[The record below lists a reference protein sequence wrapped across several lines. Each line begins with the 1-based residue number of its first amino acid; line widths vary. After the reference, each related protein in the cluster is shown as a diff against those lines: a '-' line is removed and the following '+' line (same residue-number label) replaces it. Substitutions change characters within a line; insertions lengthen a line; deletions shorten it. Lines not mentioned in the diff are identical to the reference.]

1 MLRAYTG
8 ENHLLS
14 DALLS
19 EAARALA
26 ADEGDIYVV
35 VPRQLTLLTERTLL
49 SGLKLRGSFR
59 LRVIAPARL
68 CAEIF
73 AAAGGLGGVRVD
85 ERGRVMLVRR
95 ALRESEGLSVY
106 RNAWRRR
113 GFAEKCARQLE
124 TFLQG
129 GVTVEDLRACAEG
142 CGGVQAA
149 KLRDLAEVMSG
160 YLALIAG
167 QYQDGEMELAAA
179 AERVHAAGFARDAHF
194 FFYGFDIMPATLLQL
209 IAQLSAGCADA
220 AIFYPLINDAR
231 ARDADCCEVLLRQLE
246 GLFERVRQA
255 GGAFA
260 RIMLKPQ
267 AQTGAIA
274 ALSRELFACP
284 PQAYAGA
291 AGNVSMLSARDVREE
306 CMASAA
312 RARVLAMRG
321 MRYGDMQLICMD
333 MDSYRQPLEE
343 AFALYGVP
351 LFMDRSRPASR
362 MAPAEYLL
370 TALKLIEKNF
380 RTEDMFAL
388 MRTGYT
394 ALSRDEAD
402 RMMNYAVARGIE
414 GGRWLRPLTR
424 GGEAEIQALE
434 PIRARLTAPIVK
446 LKNEMRAAKALR
458 GQLTALFRFME
469 EAGALE
475 RSRET
480 QQALIQRGMREQAGA
495 LAQAWNRIVGA
506 LDQMAAL
513 MGEARMG
520 LSELSATLR
529 ESLDAAIV
537 KQLPQSGDA
546 VFAQDARRMLMQP
559 ARALF
564 VLGMNDQSAPD
575 TDGLLTDAQRASVA
589 RQAKAWLGPDARG
602 GVQLRRFYFKSTVAM
617 AGERLY
623 LSCAMAG
630 ADGAALRPGMAMELA
645 AAALPNARRVSRAQL
660 ASLLMAAPDAAL
672 RGVARA
678 LARQRDGVAPEKLD
692 VRAASALRAL
702 SARMPELQSRLGGIS
717 RLLSGGAEKE
727 RLSPA
732 SARALY
738 GRLRTQSIT
747 RLEKFARCPFAYFTD
762 YGLKPLL
769 IEPFEFD
776 QRQTGT
782 FLHEAVHEFLR
793 QSGAALNDM
802 DAAAARARMGAIA
815 DAMLRDMRVGSP
827 MEDSFSARAEERA
840 LRETACRCAQ
850 VLCRQMQGSAFH
862 AEYLEQDFGIE
873 DGAKR
878 LMAGDTVLEG
888 RIDRVDCWHEGNGL
902 RVIDF
907 KLGGRKLELAGA
919 YYGLALQLP
928 VYLGAAMK
936 KTGARSAGI
945 YYFPL
950 ADGVV
955 DSQSTSP
962 IEIEKEREKQFQMQ
976 GLLPRDEELIKAQSP
991 DPEGVLGARFK
1002 KGDGGLQSTVPC
1014 ADAHEFA
1021 HLVNHALKLAQR
1033 QIDAI
1038 RGGEA
1043 AVSPASLGGHSA
1055 CTWCK
1060 LRAACLFDEKADA
1073 AKQRRLK
1080 KIKWNEALERIALE
1094 SDMEKER

>member
-1 MLRAYTG
+1 M
-8 ENHLLS
+8 
-14 DALLS
+14 
-19 EAARALA
+19 
-26 ADEGDIYVV
+26 
-35 VPRQLTLLTERTLL
+35 
-49 SGLKLRGSFR
+49 
-59 LRVIAPARL
+59 
-68 CAEIF
+68 
-73 AAAGGLGGVRVD
+73 RVD

-167 QYQDGEMELAAA
+167 QYQDGEMELVAA

-209 IAQLSAGCADA
+209 IAQLSADCADA

-306 CMASAA
+306 CMAAAA

-333 MDSYRQPLEE
+333 MDGYRQPLEE

-458 GQLTALFRFME
+458 GQLAALFRFME
-469 EAGALE
+469 ETGALE

-575 TDGLLTDAQRASVA
+575 TDGLLTDAQRASVGA
-589 RQAKAWLGPDARG
+589 
-602 GVQLRRFYFKSTVAM
+602 
-617 AGERLY
+617 AGEGV
-623 LSCAMAG
+623 AG
-630 ADGAALRPGMAMELA
+630 AGCARERA
-645 AAALPNARRVSRAQL
+645 AAALLFQIRRSDGGRKAVSVLRHGGRGRRRAAPGHGHGAGCGGAAECAQGEPRAARVPADGGARCGAARRGAGAGAAGRRRGAGKAGCARSVGIARAFG
-660 ASLLMAAPDAAL
+660 AYARAAEPPGRHFQTAFGR
-672 RGVARA
+672 RGEGTAQSGLGARA
-678 LARQRDGVAPEKLD
+678 LW
-692 VRAASALRAL
+692 AAAHAEHYAAGKVRAL
-702 SARMPELQSRLGGIS
+702 S
-717 RLLSGGAEKE
+717 
-727 RLSPA
+727 
-732 SARALY
+732 
-738 GRLRTQSIT
+738 
-747 RLEKFARCPFAYFTD
+747 
-762 YGLKPLL
+762 
-769 IEPFEFD
+769 
-776 QRQTGT
+776 
-782 FLHEAVHEFLR
+782 V
-793 QSGAALNDM
+793 
-802 DAAAARARMGAIA
+802 
-815 DAMLRDMRVGSP
+815 RV
-827 MEDSFSARAEERA
+827 F
-840 LRETACRCAQ
+840 
-850 VLCRQMQGSAFH
+850 
-862 AEYLEQDFGIE
+862 Y
-873 DGAKR
+873 
-878 LMAGDTVLEG
+878 
-888 RIDRVDCWHEGNGL
+888 
-902 RVIDF
+902 
-907 KLGGRKLELAGA
+907 
-919 YYGLALQLP
+919 
-928 VYLGAAMK
+928 
-936 KTGARSAGI
+936 
-945 YYFPL
+945 
-950 ADGVV
+950 
-955 DSQSTSP
+955 
-962 IEIEKEREKQFQMQ
+962 
-976 GLLPRDEELIKAQSP
+976 
-991 DPEGVLGARFK
+991 
-1002 KGDGGLQSTVPC
+1002 
-1014 ADAHEFA
+1014 
-1021 HLVNHALKLAQR
+1021 
-1033 QIDAI
+1033 
-1038 RGGEA
+1038 
-1043 AVSPASLGGHSA
+1043 
-1055 CTWCK
+1055 
-1060 LRAACLFDEKADA
+1060 
-1073 AKQRRLK
+1073 
-1080 KIKWNEALERIALE
+1080 
-1094 SDMEKER
+1094 

>member
-179 AERVHAAGFARDAHF
+179 AARVHAAGFARDAHF

-255 GGAFA
+255 GGTFA

-284 PQAYAGA
+284 PQAYADA
-291 AGNVSMLSARDVREE
+291 AGNVSILSARDVREE
-306 CMASAA
+306 CMAAAA
-312 RARVLAMRG
+312 RARILAMRG

-333 MDSYRQPLEE
+333 MDGYRQPLEE

-446 LKNEMRAAKALR
+446 LKNEMRAA
-458 GQLTALFRFME
+458 
-469 EAGALE
+469 
-475 RSRET
+475 
-480 QQALIQRGMREQAGA
+480 
-495 LAQAWNRIVGA
+495 
-506 LDQMAAL
+506 
-513 MGEARMG
+513 
-520 LSELSATLR
+520 
-529 ESLDAAIV
+529 
-537 KQLPQSGDA
+537 
-546 VFAQDARRMLMQP
+546 
-559 ARALF
+559 
-564 VLGMNDQSAPD
+564 
-575 TDGLLTDAQRASVA
+575 
-589 RQAKAWLGPDARG
+589 
-602 GVQLRRFYFKSTVAM
+602 
-617 AGERLY
+617 
-623 LSCAMAG
+623 
-630 ADGAALRPGMAMELA
+630 
-645 AAALPNARRVSRAQL
+645 
-660 ASLLMAAPDAAL
+660 
-672 RGVARA
+672 
-678 LARQRDGVAPEKLD
+678 
-692 VRAASALRAL
+692 
-702 SARMPELQSRLGGIS
+702 
-717 RLLSGGAEKE
+717 
-727 RLSPA
+727 
-732 SARALY
+732 
-738 GRLRTQSIT
+738 
-747 RLEKFARCPFAYFTD
+747 
-762 YGLKPLL
+762 
-769 IEPFEFD
+769 
-776 QRQTGT
+776 
-782 FLHEAVHEFLR
+782 
-793 QSGAALNDM
+793 
-802 DAAAARARMGAIA
+802 
-815 DAMLRDMRVGSP
+815 
-827 MEDSFSARAEERA
+827 
-840 LRETACRCAQ
+840 
-850 VLCRQMQGSAFH
+850 
-862 AEYLEQDFGIE
+862 
-873 DGAKR
+873 
-878 LMAGDTVLEG
+878 
-888 RIDRVDCWHEGNGL
+888 
-902 RVIDF
+902 
-907 KLGGRKLELAGA
+907 
-919 YYGLALQLP
+919 
-928 VYLGAAMK
+928 
-936 KTGARSAGI
+936 
-945 YYFPL
+945 
-950 ADGVV
+950 
-955 DSQSTSP
+955 
-962 IEIEKEREKQFQMQ
+962 
-976 GLLPRDEELIKAQSP
+976 
-991 DPEGVLGARFK
+991 
-1002 KGDGGLQSTVPC
+1002 
-1014 ADAHEFA
+1014 
-1021 HLVNHALKLAQR
+1021 
-1033 QIDAI
+1033 
-1038 RGGEA
+1038 
-1043 AVSPASLGGHSA
+1043 
-1055 CTWCK
+1055 
-1060 LRAACLFDEKADA
+1060 
-1073 AKQRRLK
+1073 
-1080 KIKWNEALERIALE
+1080 
-1094 SDMEKER
+1094 